1 MQIASSM
8 KRSGSMKGFGLV
20 LLLAVFAVMAL
31 AIPAESQARG
41 PFFRRNSVVVRS
53 NSVVVRGGSR
63 VQVLG
68 SGHAASVRSF
78 GGNAVILSGGQHC
91 IAPPTVLVVP

>member
-1 MQIASSM
+1 
-8 KRSGSMKGFGLV
+8 MKGFGLV

-53 NSVVVRGGSR
+53 SGVVNVRGGVFGPR
-63 VQVLG
+63 VQVVNG
-68 SGHAASVRSF
+68 VGAASVRSF
-78 GGNAVILSGGQHC
+78 GGNAVILSDGQHC